1 MFTVLTLPSQT
12 TASAAESFQLSLLRD
27 LRTPFRTSYTS
38 TAHLPSD
45 ATTLLI
51 PESKKQSLLLL
62 TLLSTLTIRYP
73 IHSLNDLMTEILE
86 RLYTLCVYLYNRAD
100 LRGRVVWDLVGR
112 NREQNIDIRC
122 HLA

>member
-1 MFTVLTLPSQT
+1 M
-12 TASAAESFQLSLLRD
+12 
-27 LRTPFRTSYTS
+27 
-38 TAHLPSD
+38 
-45 ATTLLI
+45 LI

-62 TLLSTLTIRYP
+62 TLLSTLPIRYP

-86 RLYTLCVYLYNRAD
+86 WLYTLCVYLYNRAD

>member
-38 TAHLPSD
+38 TAHLSSTRRD
-45 ATTLLI
+45 TAHTR
-51 PESKKQSLLLL
+51 EQNQSLLLL
-62 TLLSTLTIRYP
+62 TLLSTLPIRYP

-86 RLYTLCVYLYNRAD
+86 WLYTLCVYLYNRAD